1 MDGFERL
8 QTAERRANVHADTV
22 SSALRDGQPRVVD
35 GFLTRCQGKMDKA
48 VRAAQVTF
56 IEIELGPKVTH
67 FPSNLCRIIGWVKAG
82 NSPYA
87 RHPMTELVPDGINAD
102 AQGSDRPE
110 SSDNHASLHA
120 LLS

>member
-1 MDGFERL
+1 MHGFCRL
-8 QTAERRANVHADTV
+8 QAAKCRANVDADTV
-22 SSALRDGQPRVVD
+22 SRALRDGQPRVLD

-48 VRAAQVTF
+48 VCAAQVTF
-56 IEIELGPKVTH
+56 SEIEFGRKVTH

-102 AQGSDRPE
+102 TQGSDR
-110 SSDNHASLHA
+110 
-120 LLS
+120 